1 MSMMRVP
8 GLVAVVALACAA
20 TACGSSS
27 SSGHAGTPASGSSTS
42 AAATPTASQA
52 ALRRQ
57 AEAPALIS
65 QCALD
70 RGTVKAP
77 LPASLGRD
85 GKIKPGIG
93 DTPDFI
99 GWYNNV
105 SYVTVD
111 NQQLLDW
118 TEWAVTNAKLPS
130 AVCGT
135 SASATRLA
143 SQLFPGWPTVWA
155 A

>member
-1 MSMMRVP
+1 VSATRVSA
-8 GLVAVVALACAA
+8 LAAVAALACAV
-20 TACGSSS
+20 TAC
-27 SSGHAGTPASGSSTS
+27 SSGSAGPTAGGPS
-42 AAATPTASQA
+42 ATPTASQA

-70 RGTVKAP
+70 RGIIRAA
-77 LPASLGRD
+77 LPSSLGHD
-85 GKIKPGIG
+85 GEIKPGIG
-93 DTPDFI
+93 DTPTFV

-105 SYVTVD
+105 SSVMVD
-111 NQQLLDW
+111 NQLLFAW
-118 TEWAVTNAKLPS
+118 TEWAVANAKLPS

-135 SASATRLA
+135 SASATQLA
-143 SQLFPGWPTVWA
+143 SQLFPGWPKVWA

>member
-1 MSMMRVP
+1 MHS
-8 GLVAVVALACAA
+8 A
-20 TACGSSS
+20 
-27 SSGHAGTPASGSSTS
+27 SGHAGASAGGPS
-42 AAATPTASQA
+42 AP
-52 ALRRQ
+52 RRPRPPRARPRCDARPRQ
-57 AEAPALIS
+57 PALIS
-65 QCALD
+65 QCGLD
-70 RGTVKAP
+70 RGIIKAA
-77 LPASLGRD
+77 LPSSLGHD

-93 DTPDFI
+93 DTPTFL

-105 SYVTVD
+105 SSVMVD
-111 NQQLLDW
+111 NQLLFAW
-118 TEWAVTNAKLPS
+118 TDWAVANAKLPS

>member
-1 MSMMRVP
+1 MSAARASA
-8 GLVAVVALACAA
+8 LVAVVALASAV
-20 TACGSSS
+20 TACTSA
-27 SSGHAGTPASGSSTS
+27 SGHAGASAGGPSVS
-42 AAATPTASQA
+42 AAPTPTASQA
-52 ALRRQ
+52 ELRRQ

-70 RGTVKAP
+70 RGIIRAA
-77 LPASLGRD
+77 LPSSLGHD
-85 GKIKPGIG
+85 GEIKPGIG
-93 DTPDFI
+93 DTPTFV

-105 SYVTVD
+105 SSVMVG
-111 NQQLLDW
+111 NQLLFAW
-118 TEWAVTNAKLPS
+118 TEWAVANAKLPS

>member
-1 MSMMRVP
+1 MP
-8 GLVAVVALACAA
+8 AAIAVVALACAV
-20 TACGSSS
+20 TACGS
-27 SSGHAGTPASGSSTS
+27 GHAGASAGGAPASAS
-42 AAATPTASQA
+42 ATPTASQA

-57 AEAPALIS
+57 AEAPALVS

-70 RGTVKAP
+70 RGIVKAA
-77 LPASLGRD
+77 LPSSLGHD

-93 DTPDFI
+93 DTPNFI
-99 GWYNNV
+99 SWYNNLTP
-105 SYVTVD
+105 VTVGS
-111 NQQLLDW
+111 QQLFVW
-118 TEWAVTNAKLPS
+118 TEWAVTNARLPS

-135 SASATRLA
+135 SASATQLA

>member
-1 MSMMRVP
+1 MRAP
-8 GLVAVVALACAA
+8 AMVAVVALASAV
-20 TACGSSS
+20 TACTSA
-27 SSGHAGTPASGSSTS
+27 SGHAAHAGASAGGPSVSS
-42 AAATPTASQA
+42 AATPTASQA
-52 ALRRQ
+52 ELRRQ

-70 RGTVKAP
+70 RGIVRAA
-77 LPASLGRD
+77 LPSSLGHD

-93 DTPDFI
+93 DTPTFV
-99 GWYNNV
+99 GWYDNV
-105 SYVTVD
+105 SSVMVD
-111 NQQLLDW
+111 NQLLFAW
-118 TEWAVTNAKLPS
+118 TAWAVANAKLPP

-135 SASATRLA
+135 SASAIQLA

>member
-1 MSMMRVP
+1 MMRVP
-8 GLVAVVALACAA
+8 ALLAVVALGCAA

-27 SSGHAGTPASGSSTS
+27 GHDGAPAGGSSTS
-42 AAATPTASQA
+42 AAAMPTASQA

-70 RGTVKAP
+70 RGIVKAP
-77 LPASLGRD
+77 LPWSLGRD

-93 DTPDFI
+93 DTPDFL
-99 GWYNNV
+99 GWYSNV
-105 SYVTVD
+105 STVTVG
-111 NQQLLDW
+111 NQQLLAW

-135 SASATRLA
+135 SASATQLA
-143 SQLFPGWPTVWA
+143 RQLFPGWPTVWI
-155 A
+155 

>member
-1 MSMMRVP
+1 MRVSA
-8 GLVAVVALACAA
+8 LVAVAALASAVTACTRSGPAGA
-20 TACGSSS
+20 TAGGPSV
-27 SSGHAGTPASGSSTS
+27 S
-42 AAATPTASQA
+42 AAPTPTASQA
-52 ALRRQ
+52 ELRRQ
-57 AEAPALIS
+57 AEAAALIS

-70 RGTVKAP
+70 RGIIRAA
-77 LPASLGRD
+77 LPSSLGHD

-93 DTPDFI
+93 DTPTFL

-105 SYVTVD
+105 SSVMVD
-111 NQQLLDW
+111 NQLLFAW
-118 TEWAVTNAKLPS
+118 TEWAVANAKLPS

-135 SASATRLA
+135 SASATQLA

>member
-1 MSMMRVP
+1 MTRVP
-8 GLVAVVALACAA
+8 AVVAGVVLACAA

-27 SSGHAGTPASGSSTS
+27 GHAGAPAGGSSTS
-42 AAATPTASQA
+42 AGATPTASQA

-70 RGTVKAP
+70 RGIVKVA
-77 LPASLGRD
+77 LPSSLGRN

-93 DTPDFI
+93 DTPAFVS
-99 GWYNNV
+99 WYNNV
-105 SYVTVD
+105 SSVTVD
-111 NQQLLDW
+111 NQQLLAW

-135 SASATRLA
+135 SASATQLA
-143 SQLFPGWPTVWA
+143 SQLFPGWPTIWA